1 MLGYGLGKTV
11 TTPTTGNLVR
21 FLIVWMAF
29 CIRDNHE
36 MGRALS
42 PSHLDA
48 IATLEII
55 KAASL
60 LILSYAKVS
69 NTKDMLKRQTC

>member
-1 MLGYGLGKTV
+1 
-11 TTPTTGNLVR
+11 
-21 FLIVWMAF
+21 MAF